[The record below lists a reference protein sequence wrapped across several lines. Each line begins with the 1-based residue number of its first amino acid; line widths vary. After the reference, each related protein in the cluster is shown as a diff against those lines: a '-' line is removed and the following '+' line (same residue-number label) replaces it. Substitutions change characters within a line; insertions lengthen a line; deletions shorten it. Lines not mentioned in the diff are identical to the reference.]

1 MSGFDR
7 MIAPNIKR
15 GYEYELATHLRV
27 EIWESFRAAARAI
40 TPDMSLPLLVRL
52 LSAKL
57 QARVSANARQGSKRD
72 TTRDHTCSQIW
83 PTHLSED
90 TLLCLRPSQSAVM
103 PSVVN
108 VPKEGPDT
116 PQSTLSF
123 KLPGTN
129 HGRFQK

>member
-1 MSGFDR
+1 

-83 PTHLSED
+83 PILPERRHL
-90 TLLCLRPSQSAVM
+90 TLLEALAKRSDALGGERAIATRADTAEL
-103 PSVVN
+103 VVVQAARN
-108 VPKEGPDT
+108 KP
-116 PQSTLSF
+116 
-123 KLPGTN
+123 
-129 HGRFQK
+129 